1 MPQPRPESVPLSGA
15 ASEALGN
22 SEPLRPEPNPLHT
35 SPPAACSDGVADE
48 RPDPDL
54 PVEGRACDPLAG
66 DALGVPNDGVLLPLG
81 APEPANPLRPDG

>member
-1 MPQPRPESVPLSGA
+1 V
-15 ASEALGN
+15 
-22 SEPLRPEPNPLHT
+22 T
-35 SPPAACSDGVADE
+35 DE